1 MHLTIEALVK
11 NVDYVTEFVDELLE
25 KMGCSRKSMTQINI
39 ALDELF
45 SNICNYAYGDR
56 VGNATIRLRK
66 LEDKNAVEL
75 TLEDEG
81 APFDPLKVE
90 EPDITLSLAERGIGG
105 LGIFMVRKTMDDIR
119 YAYENGRNILTII
132 KSL

>member
-81 APFDPLKVE
+81 APFNPLKVE

>member
-25 KMGCSRKSMTQINI
+25 KTGCSRKSMTQINI

-90 EPDITLSLAERGIGG
+90 EPDVTLSLAERGIGG

>member
-39 ALDELF
+39 ALDELV

-105 LGIFMVRKTMDDIR
+105 LGIFMVRKTMDDIS

>member
-90 EPDITLSLAERGIGG
+90 EPDVTLSLAERGIGG

>member
-81 APFDPLKVE
+81 APFNPLKVE
-90 EPDITLSLAERGIGG
+90 EPDVTLSLAERGIGG